1 MEVER
6 KWKLGQIVTTIV
18 LLGLLIMGVL
28 KVLDLILPNTKK
40 YELSMSEFVVLKGD
54 EVSYRAKGEINY
66 DVPYMDGFRYI
77 EELGIDRDEQE
88 IIYLLSK
95 DYGISY
101 TLVLGL
107 IDVESGFQNDIISE
121 TGDYGLFQVN
131 KINHGRLTE
140 ILGVE
145 DFLGSTEN
153 IRAGM
158 YILADLFDKYE
169 DTAKV
174 LMAYNMGE
182 AGASSL
188 WAKGIYETDYV
199 VKVFQSKES
208 FDRLLNVN

>member
-18 LLGLLIMGVL
+18 FLGLLIMGFL

-145 DFLGSTEN
+145 DFLESTEN